1 MTIERKIALLDKS
14 DVLSLLK
21 EFGITKEQIALKEK
35 ELKDK
40 MSDLLKQADKNQYK
54 IQYKFYG
61 E

>member
-1 MTIERKIALLDKS
+1 MTIERIIALLDKS

>member
-1 MTIERKIALLDKS
+1 MTLERKIALLDKS

-40 MSDLLKQADKNQYK
+40 MSDLLKEADKKQYK
-54 IQYKFYG
+54 INYKFYG

>member
-1 MTIERKIALLDKS
+1 MTLERKLALLDKS
-14 DVLSLLK
+14 DVLALLK
-21 EFGITKEQIALKEK
+21 EFGITTEQIILKED

-40 MSDLLKQADKNQYK
+40 MSDLLKKADKNQYK